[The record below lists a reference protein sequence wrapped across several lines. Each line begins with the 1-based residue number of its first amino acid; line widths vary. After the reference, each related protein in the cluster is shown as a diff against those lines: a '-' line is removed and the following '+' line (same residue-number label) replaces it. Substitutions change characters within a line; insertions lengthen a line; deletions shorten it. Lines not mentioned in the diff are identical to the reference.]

1 MTTQGSCGPRHPSLV
16 NYLVGNCCS
25 KGCSTSVHTG
35 ENTAVD
41 CTPDTWIYLTM
52 NIIWDLK
59 FLGRSLTKQAGDGAF
74 KSQEIM

>member
-1 MTTQGSCGPRHPSLV
+1 M
-16 NYLVGNCCS
+16 
-25 KGCSTSVHTG
+25 SVHTG